1 MLLLL
6 LKGFWWAA
14 SWPYSTWLLAVD
26 KAICRMNDGCEPQH
40 HVNEEGQV
48 GIKESSMANEAFMK
62 PEIPESMRDLMKMS
76 IEQAYVRLDQ
86 RKDLEVARDRLAIGT
101 HRLDRAERQGR
112 GDHPQ

>member
-76 IEQAYVRLDQ
+76 IEQASGLSIRSP
-86 RKDLEVARDRLAIGT
+86 RPAKRPGSRSRPARNR
-101 HRLDRAERQGR
+101 RA
-112 GDHPQ
+112 PA